1 MHSQIYFKIMQE
13 DYCYFQYSNTNM
25 HLKKDEWCED
35 RGLNWL
41 MQCMCA
47 ENTSVLFVKQNAL
60 AAFTFKMAF
69 NLLSLV
75 QSIKLKVLKSVSMF
89 QYKSNLLKLFQV
101 HLNWGNIKLN
111 FCVCRSTCLPQVEHN
126 NWKMCHMLRPFRKWG
141 NIYNLLLPVKQ
152 RYFSYNLPTDKLQGH
167 KIATKFLSGVNTLLT
182 S

>member
-1 MHSQIYFKIMQE
+1 
-13 DYCYFQYSNTNM
+13 M

-60 AAFTFKMAF
+60 AAISHSKWPSIFSH
-69 NLLSLV
+69 LSKALN
-75 QSIKLKVLKSVSMF
+75 SKSLESVSMF

-111 FCVCRSTCLPQVEHN
+111 LCVCRSICLPQVEHN

-167 KIATKFLSGVNTLLT
+167 KIATEFLSGVNTLLT

>member
-1 MHSQIYFKIMQE
+1 MQKILL
-13 DYCYFQYSNTNM
+13 FYSLSRM
-25 HLKKDEWCED
+25 HLQHSHSKWPSVFSHLSKA
-35 RGLNWL
+35 LN
-41 MQCMCA
+41 
-47 ENTSVLFVKQNAL
+47 SK
-60 AAFTFKMAF
+60 
-69 NLLSLV
+69 SLE
-75 QSIKLKVLKSVSMF
+75 SVSMF

-111 FCVCRSTCLPQVEHN
+111 FCVCRSICLPQVEHN

-141 NIYNLLLPVKQ
+141 NIYNSLLPVKQ